1 MTQTRE
7 TTCKFAIDPVC
18 GMRVDINA
26 GKPKHCYGD
35 EIYHFCCEL
44 HCDQFAA
51 EPEYY
56 LSGAHLEAA
65 ANAPEGTLF
74 TCPMHPEI
82 ITEGP
87 DSCPLCG
94 MALEPMGLPP
104 TNAGPNRELIDFRR
118 RFLLGM
124 VFGLPLLIITMGPM
138 AGLPVKEWLG
148 LRAPIW
154 VELALATPVVFWCGR
169 PFLQRG
175 TKSVLTWNLNMFT
188 LIALGVSAAYIFSV
202 VATIFPGMF
211 PDGFRQTDGSV
222 GVYFEAATVII
233 LLALFGQI
241 LELRARERTGSA
253 LRELL
258 DLSAK
263 TAHLVKND
271 GSDTK
276 IALEDV
282 KVGDRLRVRPGE
294 TIPVDGHILD
304 GGSTVDESMITGEA
318 IPVEKGPGDSV
329 TGATLNGTGSIVMEA
344 THVGGDTLLSHI
356 INLVAAAQRSRA
368 PVQNIADRVAGIF
381 VPAVILASIIAFA
394 SWVYWGPEPRFAYAI
409 VVPISV
415 LVIACPCALG
425 LATPM
430 SIMTAMGRGARA
442 GVLVRD
448 AEALQG
454 LATIDTLVIDKT
466 GTLTNGHPMLI
477 GIEPLTSRSKDE
489 ILSLAASV
497 ERGSEHPLA
506 AAIVSAAEER
516 GLVTETMSDFKSITG
531 QGVSAQIGQEMV
543 ALGNVAMMRA
553 TGVDCSM
560 SNEQADAYREAGET
574 VMFLAI
580 NGHASALLRLTDPIK
595 ESTLDAL
602 KSLRG
607 NGMRIVMATGDD
619 EITARAVGDRL
630 NIWDIHATLSPG
642 EKASLVKGL
651 QKAGCRVAMAGDG
664 INDAPALAQADV
676 GIAMGT
682 GADVAL
688 ESAGITLVK
697 GDLYGIVRAQ
707 SLARAT
713 MRNIYQN
720 LFFAFVYN
728 GAGVPIAAGILF
740 PLFGILMSPMFAA
753 AAMCL
758 SSISVIGNALRL
770 KHIRIG

>member
-1 MTQTRE
+1 
-7 TTCKFAIDPVC
+7 
-18 GMRVDINA
+18 
-26 GKPKHCYGD
+26 
-35 EIYHFCCEL
+35 
-44 HCDQFAA
+44 
-51 EPEYY
+51 
-56 LSGAHLEAA
+56 
-65 ANAPEGTLF
+65 
-74 TCPMHPEI
+74 
-82 ITEGP
+82 
-87 DSCPLCG
+87 
-94 MALEPMGLPP
+94 
-104 TNAGPNRELIDFRR
+104 
-118 RFLLGM
+118 
-124 VFGLPLLIITMGPM
+124 
-138 AGLPVKEWLG
+138 
-148 LRAPIW
+148 
-154 VELALATPVVFWCGR
+154 
-169 PFLQRG
+169 
-175 TKSVLTWNLNMFT
+175 
-188 LIALGVSAAYIFSV
+188 
-202 VATIFPGMF
+202 
-211 PDGFRQTDGSV
+211 
-222 GVYFEAATVII
+222 
-233 LLALFGQI
+233 
-241 LELRARERTGSA
+241 
-253 LRELL
+253 
-258 DLSAK
+258 
-263 TAHLVKND
+263 
-271 GSDTK
+271 
-276 IALEDV
+276 
-282 KVGDRLRVRPGE
+282 
-294 TIPVDGHILD
+294 
-304 GGSTVDESMITGEA
+304 
-318 IPVEKGPGDSV
+318 
-329 TGATLNGTGSIVMEA
+329 
-344 THVGGDTLLSHI
+344 
-356 INLVAAAQRSRA
+356 
-368 PVQNIADRVAGIF
+368 
-381 VPAVILASIIAFA
+381 
-394 SWVYWGPEPRFAYAI
+394 
-409 VVPISV
+409 
-415 LVIACPCALG
+415 
-425 LATPM
+425 
-430 SIMTAMGRGARA
+430 RA

-466 GTLTNGHPMLI
+466 GTLTNGRPVLV

-489 ILSLAASV
+489 ILGLAASV

-506 AAIVSAAEER
+506 ASIVSAAEER
-516 GLVTETMSDFKSITG
+516 GLVTETMSDFKSVTG

-553 TGVDCSM
+553 MGVDCSM
-560 SNEQADAYREAGET
+560 INERADAYREAGET

-595 ESTLDAL
+595 ENTLDAL

-619 EITARAVGDRL
+619 EITARAVGDQL
-630 NIWDIHATLSPG
+630 SIWDIHATLSPG

-688 ESAGITLVK
+688 ESASITLVK